1 MKISGRCGIKSFYF
15 GPYGTSSFLP
25 AEKGNKSSVQAENGR
40 VSLIRPL
47 YIMKSNRERRV
58 HVKVVVSAFGFTAT
72 FSFKCDETSCTLQK
86 AVKT

>member
-1 MKISGRCGIKSFYF
+1 MALALFYQQKKE
-15 GPYGTSSFLP
+15 TSRQSKL
-25 AEKGNKSSVQAENGR
+25 AAENGR

-72 FSFKCDETSCTLQK
+72 FSFKCDETSCTLRK